1 MFSLTKS
8 KKMIHIS
15 IKDYAIRLVET
26 NGRDISLVKFV
37 EERVLPAGIIEQ
49 GKIIDEIAFYEFMKT
64 TVKELRIKNRQVRFN
79 VPDPIVIMRQAEVPS
94 KLKAKEEIRE
104 YLQMEIGKHIHLPFS
119 DPIID
124 LIDPEQRETEQIYF
138 FAAPGEELRK
148 YTEIFADADLKP
160 IAADV
165 GILGDY
171 RYFEHMDQ
179 VQEDRVYLIIEC
191 NVTSV
196 HLGIFHKHQLEFL
209 RYQDLDLDLIRPEQ
223 DWEMQR
229 HAWTYVQDEETVA
242 EVMQDQVN
250 ELERV
255 MNFYRFSLHKGEKSV
270 TDMVLLGDY
279 PALHTIYKSMRNRFE
294 GVSVTRLQ
302 ERWTPAI
309 GEQIDTVFIP
319 AFGLALR
326 GGKKD
331 ASRS

>member
-8 KKMIHIS
+8 KKIIHIS

-26 NGRDISLVKFV
+26 NGRDISMVKLV
-37 EERVLPAGIIEQ
+37 EERILPPGMIEQ
-49 GKIIDEIAFYEFMKT
+49 GKIVDEMAFYDFMKT

-79 VPDPIVIMRQAEVPS
+79 VPDPIVIMRQAEIPT
-94 KLKAKEEIRE
+94 KLKEKEEIRD
-104 YLQMEIGKHIHLPFS
+104 YLQIEIGKSIHLPFQE
-119 DPIID
+119 PIID
-124 LIDPEQRETEQIYF
+124 LVYPEQRDAEQINF

-165 GILGDY
+165 GMLGNY

-179 VQEDRVYLIIEC
+179 VHTDHVYLIVEFNIA
-191 NVTSV
+191 SIY
-196 HLGIFHKHQLEFL
+196 LGIFHQHQLEFL
-209 RYQDLDLDLIRPEQ
+209 RYQDLDLDFIHPEQ
-223 DWEMQR
+223 DLETEKVIWK
-229 HAWTYVQDEETVA
+229 YVQDEVTVQGI
-242 EVMQDQVN
+242 MQDQVN

-255 MNFYRFSLHKGEKSV
+255 MNFYRFSLHKGERSV
-270 TDMVLLGDY
+270 TDIVLLGDY
-279 PALHTIYKSMRNRFE
+279 PSLHAVYKSLKIQYE
-294 GVSVTRLQ
+294 GVSITRLQ
-302 ERWTPAI
+302 ERWTPAT

-319 AFGLALR
+319 VFGLALR